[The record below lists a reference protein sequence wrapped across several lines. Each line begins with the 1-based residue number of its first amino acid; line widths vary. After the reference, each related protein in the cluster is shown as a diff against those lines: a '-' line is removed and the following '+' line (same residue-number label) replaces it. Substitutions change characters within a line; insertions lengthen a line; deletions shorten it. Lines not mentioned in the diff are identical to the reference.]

1 MGSNKK
7 KEKDKFPDDL
17 VREWEKS
24 DGVNFAIA
32 LARRTGWLLHVDWF
46 TPYED
51 APYEEMKPL
60 RVYVGTDGDA
70 IFDCNGKKKINAY
83 NTYVI
88 LPIAQKRAIGKSGN
102 VLTRFYSEEKLW
114 QLPLLV
120 KPDEARINV
129 ALTAISKNKKYLER
143 VPKRLNPHIP
153 ADRAADFSFG
163 HCIPFAAALEK
174 IRRIPA
180 VAIFADQFE
189 EAFGYSKKGF
199 CHSVVIHPDG
209 EAEDSWG
216 KQPLSHVLARFG
228 IVTYR
233 INEAAQKEYVA
244 AQQRHSSDIFQR
256 AYEDALYFIKQNDLL
271 GPNFHFKG
279 QESPS

>member
-1 MGSNKK
+1 MGSHKK
-7 KEKDKFPDDL
+7 QEKDRFPEDL

-32 LARRTGWLLHVDWF
+32 LARLTGWLLHVDWF

-51 APYEEMKPL
+51 APYEEMKAL

-88 LPIAQKRAIGKSGN
+88 LPIAQKRSAGKRGN

-114 QLPLLV
+114 QLPLFV
-120 KPDEARINV
+120 KPDEGRINV
-129 ALTAISKNKKYLER
+129 ALAAIEKNKKYLER

-163 HCIPFAAALEK
+163 HCVPFAAALEK
-174 IRRIPA
+174 VRGLPA
-180 VAIFADQFE
+180 VAIFADKYE
-189 EAFGYSKKGF
+189 DAFGYSKKGF
-199 CHSVVIHPDG
+199 CHSVVMHPDG

-228 IVTYR
+228 IVEYHTS
-233 INEAAQKEYVA
+233 EAAQKEYA
-244 AQQRHSSDIFQR
+244 AGQQRNSADIYQR
-256 AYEDALYFIKQNDLL
+256 AFEDAVHFISQYNL
-271 GPNFHFKG
+271 
-279 QESPS
+279 